1 MKLTVPD
8 EILIRGELNE
18 TELRLALAV
27 QLYADNRIDH
37 ADACRLA
44 AVQPPALN
52 RELLRLGLSIQQYPG
67 LGPVPAR
74 RTDAASGAA

>member
-1 MKLTVPD
+1 MRIEVPED
-8 EILIRGELNE
+8 IVVRAQANA

-44 AVQPPALN
+44 GISTAELN
-52 RELLRLGLSIQQYPG
+52 RELATRALSIQQYPSRPRCG
-67 LGPVPAR
+67 IR
-74 RTDAASGAA
+74 RTA